1 MKTYRIFQSVLS
13 VLLLSVTILFA
24 ACEEMDDNY
33 KDYLEDIVYSP
44 RVTGLSA
51 QNGYQVVTLNWDN
64 PKGDIAQKIIIR
76 YDEEELVFDEMVSS
90 AVISNLEVKGY
101 EMAVYTMD
109 GAGNYSVPAMIYV
122 FPNGEDTPDK

>member
-1 MKTYRIFQSVLS
+1 MKIHRIYQSVLS
-13 VLLLSVTILFA
+13 VLLLSVALLFS
-24 ACEEMDDNY
+24 ACEGMDDNY

-64 PKGDIAQKIIIR
+64 PKGDIAKKIIIR
-76 YDEEELVFDEMVSS
+76 YDEEKVVFDEMVST
-90 AVISNLEVKGY
+90 AVLSNLEVKGY

-109 GAGNYSVPAMIYV
+109 ETGNYSVPAMIYV
-122 FPNGEDTPDK
+122 FPNGEDTPDN